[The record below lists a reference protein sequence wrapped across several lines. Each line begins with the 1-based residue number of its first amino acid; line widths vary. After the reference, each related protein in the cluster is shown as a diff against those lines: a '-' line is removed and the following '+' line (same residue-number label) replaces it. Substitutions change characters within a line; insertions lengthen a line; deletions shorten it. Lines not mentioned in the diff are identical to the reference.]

1 MWKTKDGQTFI
12 PSTREP
18 QILRQR
24 RGRLEKGRPSDLRV
38 SCRGYGPSDKLRSA
52 PLLSAPGEKG
62 APPATSAGPG
72 GPEGHR
78 RAGEARRPAI
88 PLPPGAPDPGR
99 ASRHVRARTLGARR
113 PGPSRPRH
121 DPVTTPSR
129 PRRRRAHPRAARS
142 PPRDAARSH
151 GSTSSRAA
159 APRTFPPH
167 LRSGAALH
175 LLARSARPVGART
188 DPPAA
193 VTRAATAAAA
203 SSSSAQAPAASRGL
217 HQVPSLVRA
226 ARRKCHQRPFRS
238 APHFRPEPQSPP
250 RSARAAAAAAASR
263 DWRGKPR
270 ESQTAPPGGRGRA
283 LLPLQS
289 AGRAA
294 TSFPGFFPAL
304 HPSALGSSLPE
315 TSFPEG
321 RKPVSAS
328 QGQCPKRR
336 TALPCPYDPQYSPF
350 LKASRRKLVVSESL
364 SGSSR
369 ESALFSPRFFADAD
383 SSARG
388 HWAAL
393 FSGRGLNIPCKF
405 LVGNLAGPADAV
417 LQTCPSP
424 SLPVVSVI
432 LFLPLAVSLGGQ
444 DQAVQI
450 TLRHHCLLLM
460 HHQQWGWACSRCLLE
475 LVASG
480 PWVAQLVKC
489 LPLAPVMIPG
499 S

>member
-52 PLLSAPGEKG
+52 PELRPPPRPGREDPRG
-62 APPATSAGPG
+62 TGGRARRGAQQFRSLPEPPTRAAPPATSGRERSA
-72 GPEGHR
+72 
-78 RAGEARRPAI
+78 PA
-88 PLPPGAPDPGR
+88 GR
-99 ASRHVRARTLGARR
+99 A
-113 PGPSRPRH
+113 RH

-424 SLPVVSVI
+424 SLPVISVI